1 MTEPLDADELDAL
14 GRLLARLVAPH
25 LAEALVELGGPGAAQ
40 APHAPAVSAG
50 TDAADRVLATAMR
63 AEGLSKSEVMRRPH
77 GQGWERSRI
86 ARALDVRYQFV
97 QNVLKADGLI

>member
-1 MTEPLDADELDAL
+1 MSEPLTPEELDTL

-25 LAEALVELGGPGAAQ
+25 LAEALAEIGGRGAAHR
-40 APHAPAVSAG
+40 PPAGAG
-50 TDAADRVLATAMR
+50 GADTAAADRARATTMR
-63 AEGLSKSEVMRRPH
+63 AEGLSKSEVMRRLH